1 MKLNIGSGHSRLDGF
16 TNLDRSSTVGAD
28 IVFDLEDCHFGVSIP
43 LETDSVEEFLA
54 SHVFEHITNLLP
66 VVQELHRIA
75 KPGAKLIA
83 RVPYGSSDIAFEDPT
98 HRRQF
103 FLNSFSY
110 FGQPAYAWMDY
121 GYIGDW
127 KEVGRTLV
135 LNPNAAV
142 QPESLEE
149 AQHMLQHM
157 RNSVVEFIVELRAIK
172 PRRSTLAEQPTV
184 PTNFATVQQ
193 VYGVAPR

>member
-16 TNLDRSSTVGAD
+16 TNLDRSTSVGAE
-28 IVFDLEDCHFGVSIP
+28 IVFDLETCAIGNRLP
-43 LETDSVEEFLA
+43 LVTSSVEEFHA
-54 SHVFEHITNLLP
+54 SHILEHIHNILP
-66 VVQELHRIA
+66 VMQELYRVA
-75 KPGAKLIA
+75 EPDAKLIV
-83 RVPYGSSDIAFEDPT
+83 RVPYGSSDSAFEDPT
-98 HRRQF
+98 HVRQF

-110 FGQPAYAWMDY
+110 FGQPAYARADY